1 MNIFNHYRPKPEWS
15 LGLFSCG
22 NEISTCCITYF
33 LPCVT
38 FGRIAEVVDEGRS
51 SCCAQGCAYCCLMM
65 LQFHWIYSCIYRE
78 KLRTKF
84 GLPDKPCCDC
94 GVHFFCDSCALCQ
107 EHAELKIR
115 GLDPSKGWTGPPNA
129 APKAF
134 SMFR

>member
-1 MNIFNHYRPKPEWS
+1 
-15 LGLFSCG
+15 
-22 NEISTCCITYF
+22 
-33 LPCVT
+33 
-38 FGRIAEVVDEGRS
+38 
-51 SCCAQGCAYCCLMM
+51 MM
-65 LQFHWIYSCIYRE
+65 VQFHWIYSCIYRE

-134 SMFR
+134 AMFR